1 MPSRKA
7 KSRRTAPFRTKPP
20 SGLALYFG
28 NVTPENSRWSQAFRR
43 SFSPKSNGFVPLPIP
58 TLNCPASAERIQSA
72 ALLQLH
78 CPWLLIANFLAG
90 DFARQIPSGIT

>member
-7 KSRRTAPFRTKPP
+7 KSRRTAPFHTKPP

-43 SFSPKSNGFVPLPIP
+43 SFSPKSYDAIPLSIP

-72 ALLQLH
+72 ALLQLY
-78 CPWLLIANFLAG
+78 CTLLLVFIFSQL
-90 DFARQIPSGIT
+90 IPEDSLSL